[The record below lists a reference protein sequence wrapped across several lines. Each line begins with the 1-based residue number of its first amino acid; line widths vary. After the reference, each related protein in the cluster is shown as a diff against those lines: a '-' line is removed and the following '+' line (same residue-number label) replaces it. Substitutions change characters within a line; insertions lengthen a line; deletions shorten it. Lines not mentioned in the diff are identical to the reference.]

1 MVIGRD
7 ISDADLA
14 PVCVGSNQIECITEF
29 RYLGSIIDTSG
40 RCSIYI
46 SSRIAAASR
55 AFGSLRKPV
64 SSNHHLS
71 VRTKKNIFNACVVTI
86 LLYGAECW
94 VPLQADIQRL
104 SKFYMQSVRTV
115 LGITRLD
122 AWQERTSNDQLLD
135 TWGDKRL
142 LAVRIH
148 QRQLEWLGHVARMPP
163 ERIPKI
169 LLFGLLPSRCPP
181 GGPRKRWKHCI
192 SADLKALNAVEGWYD
207 LADSRSDWRRM
218 YRCFEPEPPTPMS
231 IAKYVIGTSLA
242 HQMRSVTNARQNGR
256 NRCVI
261 RLALANVVSANV
273 GAAAPVDWLPIG
285 AITDLLPT
293 SSTPATQSLCSA
305 APVTG
310 VSSPAAAWPDT
321 SATARNEG
329 QCRKGPTSRLSAL
342 AKGTSDY
349 VTI

>member
-1 MVIGRD
+1 MIGRD

-40 RCSIYI
+40 RCSIDI

-55 AFGSLRKPV
+55 ALGSLRKPV

-71 VRTKKNIFNACVVTI
+71 VRTKKNIFNASVFTI
-86 LLYGAECW
+86 LLYGGECW
-94 VPLQADIQRL
+94 VPLQADIRRL
-104 SKFYMQSVRTV
+104 STFYMQSVRTV

-135 TWGDKRL
+135 MWGDKRL

-148 QRQLEWLGHVARMPP
+148 QRRLEWLGHVACMPP

-181 GGPRKRWKHCI
+181 GGPRKRWKDCI

-207 LADSRSDWRRM
+207 LADSRPDWRRM
-218 YRCFEPEPPTPMS
+218 YRCFEPQCP
-231 IAKYVIGTSLA
+231 
-242 HQMRSVTNARQNGR
+242 
-256 NRCVI
+256 
-261 RLALANVVSANV
+261 
-273 GAAAPVDWLPIG
+273 LP
-285 AITDLLPT
+285 
-293 SSTPATQSLCSA
+293 SM
-305 APVTG
+305 
-310 VSSPAAAWPDT
+310 
-321 SATARNEG
+321 
-329 QCRKGPTSRLSAL
+329 
-342 AKGTSDY
+342 
-349 VTI
+349 